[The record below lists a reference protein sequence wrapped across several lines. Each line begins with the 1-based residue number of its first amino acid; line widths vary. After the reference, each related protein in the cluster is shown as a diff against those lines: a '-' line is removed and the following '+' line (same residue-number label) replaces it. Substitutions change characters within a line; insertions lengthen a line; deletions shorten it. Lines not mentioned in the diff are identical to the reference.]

1 MNLFIIFDTIMNYC
15 PQNQPIVFLI
25 LMFNGLKKQNFFNLK
40 YIYYEYNHHN
50 NYL

>member
-1 MNLFIIFDTIMNYC
+1 MNYC
-15 PQNQPIVFLI
+15 PQNQPIVFPI
-25 LMFNGLKKQNFFNLK
+25 LMINGLKKLIFNLK